1 MASFGQRMARS
12 VVPASADPFAARAAD
27 WLSGYDALITPVLAR
42 PAVPVGTWAGQHWT
56 RATLGVGNWLLTTP
70 WNLAGLPAA
79 SVPFGTD
86 QGLPLAVQ
94 IIAPPGG
101 ERTVLALAAQIEQL
115 RPWPLIAGRPLHGAA
130 G

>member
-1 MASFGQRMARS
+1 M
-12 VVPASADPFAARAAD
+12 PA
-27 WLSGYDALITPVLAR
+27 
-42 PAVPVGTWAGQHWT
+42 GTWAGQHWT
-56 RATLGVGNWLLTTP
+56 RATLSVGNWLFTTP

-79 SVPFGTD
+79 SVPCGTD

-94 IIAPPGG
+94 IVAPPGG

-115 RPWPLIAGRPLHGAA
+115 RPWPLTAGRPLAPAA

>member
-1 MASFGQRMARS
+1 MA
-12 VVPASADPFAARAAD
+12 DLAA
-27 WLSGYDALITPVLAR
+27 G
-42 PAVPVGTWAGQHWT
+42 
-56 RATLGVGNWLLTTP
+56 
-70 WNLAGLPAA
+70 AA

-115 RPWPLIAGRPLHGAA
+115 RPWPLIAGRPLAPVG
-130 G
+130 

>member
-1 MASFGQRMARS
+1 
-12 VVPASADPFAARAAD
+12 
-27 WLSGYDALITPVLAR
+27 
-42 PAVPVGTWAGQHWT
+42 
-56 RATLGVGNWLLTTP
+56 
-70 WNLAGLPAA
+70 
-79 SVPFGTD
+79 
-86 QGLPLAVQ
+86 VQ